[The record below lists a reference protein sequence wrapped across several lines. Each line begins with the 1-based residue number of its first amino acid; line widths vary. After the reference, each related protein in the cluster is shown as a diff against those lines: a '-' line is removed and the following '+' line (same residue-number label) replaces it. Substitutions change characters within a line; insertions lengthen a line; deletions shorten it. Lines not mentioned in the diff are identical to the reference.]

1 LYLKNLIFILYNK
14 PKILNKM
21 AKGKSTTSNSMKQS
35 FGKRSVGNF
44 KKKFGPKEEKPK
56 KYKGQGR

>member
-1 LYLKNLIFILYNK
+1 
-14 PKILNKM
+14 M
-21 AKGKSTTSNSMKQS
+21 AKKGTSTTGSLKVT
-35 FGKRSVGNF
+35 FGKKTVGKL

>member
-1 LYLKNLIFILYNK
+1 
-14 PKILNKM
+14 M
-21 AKGKSTTSNSMKQS
+21 AKKGTSSSESLKVT
-35 FGKRSVGNF
+35 FGKKTVGKL